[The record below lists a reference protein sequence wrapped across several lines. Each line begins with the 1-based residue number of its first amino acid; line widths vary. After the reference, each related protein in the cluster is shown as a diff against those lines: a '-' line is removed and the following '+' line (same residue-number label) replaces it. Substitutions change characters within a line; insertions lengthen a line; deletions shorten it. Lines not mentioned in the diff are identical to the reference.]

1 MRGSPPAATHALD
14 APPQQLYDK
23 IPPLCWL
30 PYISYNRYALE
41 ALYVGEIVEYQD
53 IVELQGVDLAAQTY
67 DTFGYR
73 LDAYSQDVAI
83 MFAFGVVFRL
93 LAVLVMIVKDRDKK
107 R

>member
-1 MRGSPPAATHALD
+1 M
-14 APPQQLYDK
+14 
-23 IPPLCWL
+23 
-30 PYISYNRYALE
+30 
-41 ALYVGEIVEYQD
+41 GEIVEYQD